1 MNGDGTAPRQL
12 TRVGVTGHFLRWAR
26 DGSSVVFRCPCGGKP
41 QTLQVP
47 VNGGE
52 PTLLAESTG
61 GSHISFSPDF
71 SRIMDVVGHK
81 TLWVSPVPS
90 GKPERVFEFEDRD
103 MRIDYPVWS
112 PDGRWVLFDRF
123 HPQGGD
129 IWMMEN
135 FE

>member
-1 MNGDGTAPRQL
+1 L
-12 TRVGVTGHFLRWAR
+12 
-26 DGSSVVFRCPCGGKP
+26 
-41 QTLQVP
+41 
-47 VNGGE
+47 NGGE

-81 TLWVSPVPS
+81 TLWVSAVPS
-90 GKPERVFEFEDRD
+90 GQPEKVFEFEDRD
-103 MRIDYPVWS
+103 MRIDYPLWS

-129 IWMMEN
+129 IWMMEG